1 MWGRDTNGPTAM
13 LHSVTR
19 LPLWKAVGTP
29 VLNMRIQQSLLR
41 DEAGLRGVAA
51 LVRTFFAQGGMQL
64 QVSVVN
70 KDDMTSAQ
78 REPEKYR
85 DLIVRI
91 GGYSE
96 YFTRLPKELQ
106 DTVIARTEYT
116 L

>member
-1 MWGRDTNGPTAM
+1 M
-13 LHSVTR
+13 LHSVAS

-41 DEAGLRGVAA
+41 DESGLQAA
-51 LVRTFFAQGGMQL
+51 IALIRTFFDQGGMQL
-64 QVSVVN
+64 QLSVIN
-70 KDDMTSAQ
+70 KEEMTAAQ
-78 REPEKYR
+78 QEPEKYR

-96 YFTRLPKELQ
+96 FFTRLPKELQ